1 MLFRVLVDDHRDL
14 LLLLGLDLGDGGV
27 DLHLLLLERE
37 PLQAL
42 LEHLRLARLELRRR
56 VLAAEL
62 DVHLGLQLA
71 PEWRRR
77 RLVLQP
83 PSRRGAH
90 QRGAEEEQKRG
101 RDHVAAPSGGL
112 RRARSR
118 GVKNTDG
125 GGSEQRGEEEE
136 EQEQEL
142 EQE

>member
-1 MLFRVLVDDHRDL
+1 MDDHRDL
-14 LLLLGLDLGDGGV
+14 LLLLRLDLRDGGV

-42 LEHLRLARLELRRR
+42 LKHLRLARLELRRG

-71 PEWRRR
+71 PERRRR

-101 RDHVAAPSGGL
+101 RDHVPAERL
-112 RRARSR
+112 RR
-118 GVKNTDG
+118 
-125 GGSEQRGEEEE
+125 GGSVARDREGWHVQRTLKYRRAICG
-136 EQEQEL
+136 
-142 EQE
+142 